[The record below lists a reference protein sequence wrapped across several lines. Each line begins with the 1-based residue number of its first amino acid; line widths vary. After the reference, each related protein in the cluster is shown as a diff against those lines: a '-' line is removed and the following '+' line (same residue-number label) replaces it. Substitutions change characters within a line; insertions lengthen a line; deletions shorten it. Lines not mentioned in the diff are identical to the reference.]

1 MSTRETRLEARA
13 IEQRW
18 AMSPEMRKAVINRL
32 LKVVADPTSKKR
44 EVIAAAKA
52 LMAAEKQNQDDEHKV
67 VDIEIQTRNA
77 QLDSIAADLGIE
89 ISVIE
94 DAERQSS
101 SNFARIE
108 EATSDDEEES

>member
-52 LMAAEKQNQDDEHKV
+52 LMAAEKQNQEDEHKV

-89 ISVIE
+89 VSAIE
-94 DAERQSS
+94 DAERQSG

-108 EATSDDEEES
+108 NQPGEEADA